1 MTKSKTVNFTGKK
14 MSAKICPKCERKLED
29 NFKFCP
35 ECGFDLAKA
44 EEVETKSLIEKN
56 QELRQKEA
64 EAQFRKSLIAVAEA
78 FFAMSKEER
87 EAMVEYVQEKA
98 EEAKRES
105 ETVVDKK
112 TYKD

>member
-1 MTKSKTVNFTGKK
+1 MNDKF
-14 MSAKICPKCERKLED
+14 CPKCERKLEE

-35 ECGFDLAKA
+35 ECGFDLVKAKQN
-44 EEVETKSLIEKN
+44 ETKSRE
-56 QELRQKEA
+56 QEILEQRKKEA
-64 EAQFRKSLIAVAEA
+64 EAQFRKSVLEVAEA

-98 EEAKRES
+98 EKAKIES

-112 TYKD
+112 IYKS

>member
-1 MTKSKTVNFTGKK
+1 
-14 MSAKICPKCERKLED
+14 MSAKTCPKCRRELEES
-29 NFKFCP
+29 FKFCP
-35 ECGFDLAKA
+35 ECGFDLTKA
-44 EEVETKSLIEKN
+44 EDSETKSLIEKN

-98 EEAKRES
+98 EEAKIES
-105 ETVVDKK
+105 ETVVRKRIR
-112 TYKD
+112 TS